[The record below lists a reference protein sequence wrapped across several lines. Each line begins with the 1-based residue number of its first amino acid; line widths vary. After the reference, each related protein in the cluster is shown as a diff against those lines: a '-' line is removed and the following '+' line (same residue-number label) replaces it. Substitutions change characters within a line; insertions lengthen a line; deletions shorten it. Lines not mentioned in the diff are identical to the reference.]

1 MRAGN
6 DDPLGI
12 VVRMARIRDD
22 FRLQLLDDGRMI
34 VDEHGMSG
42 VIQEASEFARHG
54 IAGKQDTGLQ
64 RLYLKPAL
72 ALIFIGLAG
81 RLEPK
86 QRTQPALQPAQQA
99 RVMIERDQIAPS
111 RPRRRLAWLLVH

>member
-6 DDPLGI
+6 DAPLGI
-12 VVRMARIRDD
+12 VVRMVRIRDD
-22 FRLQLLDDGRMI
+22 VCLQLLDDGRMI

-64 RLYLKPAL
+64 RLHLKPAL
-72 ALIFIGLAG
+72 ALVFI
-81 RLEPK
+81 
-86 QRTQPALQPAQQA
+86 
-99 RVMIERDQIAPS
+99 
-111 RPRRRLAWLLVH
+111 